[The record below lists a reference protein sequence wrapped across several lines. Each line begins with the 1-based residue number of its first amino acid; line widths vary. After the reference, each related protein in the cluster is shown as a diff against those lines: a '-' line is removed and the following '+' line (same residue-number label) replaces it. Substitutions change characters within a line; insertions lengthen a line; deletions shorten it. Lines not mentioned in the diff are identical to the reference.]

1 MPERLLPMFP
11 LGTVLFPGALLPL
24 HVFEERYRALVAD
37 CLAGARC
44 FGVVL
49 IERGSE
55 VGGGDQRVGVG
66 TEAHIEAARSFDD
79 GRWAVI
85 ARGVR
90 RIEVAE
96 WVGEAP
102 YPCAAVCEAPDTED
116 DIDELS
122 LEGAAQA
129 VRRVRALA
137 SELGHATS
145 TDHLDVGDEAA
156 ARPDD
161 DVGGGGAALWRL
173 CDMAPLTAFDRQ
185 RLLEAPGHRA
195 RAALLTELAVALGDD
210 LGGLQ

>member
-1 MPERLLPMFP
+1 MFP

-37 CLAGARC
+37 CLAGTGC

-66 TEAHIEAARSFDD
+66 TEAHIEAARPFDD

-96 WVGEAP
+96 WAGEAP
-102 YPCAAVCEAPDTED
+102 YPCAAVCEAPDTGD
-116 DIDELS
+116 DVDADG
-122 LEGAAQA
+122 LERAAGAVHRA
-129 VRRVRALA
+129 RALA
-137 SELGHATS
+137 SELGRATS
-145 TDHLDVGDEAA
+145 SGDLDGDDGASVA
-156 ARPDD
+156 PPDD
-161 DVGGGGAALWRL
+161 ESGSAGAALWRL
-173 CDMAPLTAFDRQ
+173 CEMAPLTAFDRQ
-185 RLLEAPGHRA
+185 RLLEAPGRRA

-210 LGGLQ
+210 LAGLR